1 MSARIGRP
9 QASHKPRQHRDWS
22 WQAHANC
29 VGEDPRLFE
38 QPALYHLGLQ
48 VCAGCPVKAPCS
60 RLGRG
65 HTGVWG
71 GRIHSQR
78 AHRGGR

>member
-38 QPALYHLGLQ
+38 QPALYQAKG
-48 VCAGCPVKAPCS
+48 PYNFN
-60 RLGRG
+60 RR
-65 HTGVWG
+65 
-71 GRIHSQR
+71 
-78 AHRGGR
+78 